1 MSSGKNSRFKR
12 LLSQLTGSIA
22 FYPVIIAI
30 AFLLAFWGMIT
41 LDDTATGK
49 HIKAT
54 WQWLRMKDAAAA
66 RLVASTITSGMLSFT
81 VFSFSMVMIVLNQT
95 ASKMSNRILET
106 IIRNRFQQIV
116 LGCYIGTVTY
126 SIFLITAIRDTDNGI
141 YVPALSTYVLILFA
155 IVDIFLFIYFLH
167 FVTQYAKYQTIIH
180 HIHLQTLQRLKKEK
194 KNKQSP
200 AIPSYRFEQTLPS
213 PEAGYFEGCDEQ
225 SLLSLTV
232 GDAYHIQALYP
243 VGSFVLKGTHL
254 LRIGSNALVDAAVLR
269 ELENAIDI
277 SRQPSFDYFLSGF
290 NQLSEVAMKA
300 LSPGINDPA
309 TAVLSLQAMT
319 DLFSWLL
326 VNPMPPAVVS
336 NDGEK
341 VFSYKIPP
349 MVAMWETYLLP
360 VWDYGKEDRTVQKSM
375 LDLVQQLQA
384 KSSDE
389 KTTAWLAQFLKEIE
403 TQAAKQFTPLKQM
416 L

>member
-1 MSSGKNSRFKR
+1 MSAAKNSRLKR
-12 LLSQLTGSIA
+12 IAAQLTGSIA

-30 AFLLAFWGMIT
+30 AFLMSFWGMIT
-41 LDDTATGK
+41 LDDTDTGK
-49 HIKAT
+49 NIKAS
-54 WQWLRMKDAAAA
+54 WHWLRMKDAAAA
-66 RLVASTITSGMLSFT
+66 RLVASTIASGMLTFT

-180 HIHLQTLQRLKKEK
+180 HIYSKTLQLLKNEAEDKR
-194 KNKQSP
+194 SL
-200 AIPSYRFEQTLPS
+200 AITTYRFEQTVS
-213 PEAGYFEGCDEQ
+213 PMQAGYFEGCDERA
-225 SLLSLTV
+225 LLSLSV
-232 GDAYHIQALYP
+232 EEGYRIHALYP
-243 VGSFVLKGTHL
+243 IESFVLKGTPL
-254 LRIGSNALVDAAVLR
+254 LRIETNEAIDATVL
-269 ELENAIDI
+269 EKISKAIDI
-277 SRQPSFDYFLSGF
+277 SGQPSFTYFLSGF

-319 DLFSWLL
+319 DLFCWLL
-326 VNPMPPAVVS
+326 ANPLYSSVVS
-336 NDGEK
+336 DNGK
-341 VFSYKIPP
+341 KILNYCIPTTN
-349 MVAMWETYLLP
+349 ELLENYLLP
-360 VWDYGKEDRTVQKSM
+360 VWDYGKEDRTIQKTM
-375 LDLVQQLQA
+375 ADLAQQLLPKCSEQ
-384 KSSDE
+384 
-389 KTTAWLAQFLKEIE
+389 KTSAWLEHFLSEVKSQ
-403 TQAAKQFTPLKQM
+403 TAKQFQPLK
-416 L
+416 